1 MEEAMASLSEQERA
15 VFDAPCHAYPTM

>member
-15 VFDAPCHAYPTM
+15 VFDAPGHAYPTM